1 MAALKIWQV
10 NILSRVTSQI
20 AEDVAGSVR
29 CPEEMIFTGLGYLPR
44 LKRNGVDEL

>member
-1 MAALKIWQV
+1 MAAPKIWQV

-29 CPEEMIFTGLGYLPR
+29 YPEGIIPTGLEYLPR